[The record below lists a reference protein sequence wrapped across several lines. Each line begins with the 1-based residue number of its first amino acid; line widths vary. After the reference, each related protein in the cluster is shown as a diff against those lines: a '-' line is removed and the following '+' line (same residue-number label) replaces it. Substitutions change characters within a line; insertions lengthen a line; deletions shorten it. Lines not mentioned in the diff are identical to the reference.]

1 MREIILI
8 PFALVYLLVVGLLF
22 VYGINFFYLTY
33 LSLRKNKPTV
43 KTTPEHWPPV
53 TVQLPIFN
61 ERYVAERLIEAA
73 SRIDYPADC
82 LEIQVLDDSDDET
95 REIVAE
101 IVKRKRAE
109 GVNIVHL
116 HRTDRSGYKAGALA
130 AGLAS
135 ADGEY
140 LALFDADFIPQPEFL
155 KETIPSFTD
164 PQIAFVQTRWGH
176 VNRDFSLLTFLQA
189 LAIDAHFMVEQFARF
204 HGGFWFNFNGTA
216 GVWRKSAI
224 VDAGGW
230 KADTLTEDLDLS
242 YRAFLKGWKA
252 EYLRDVVV
260 PAELPVSF
268 SAYRRQQKRWA
279 QGSLECA
286 IRLVPEVWA
295 MPLTLGQK
303 IEATLHLTGY
313 AVHLLLFALVLLYPA
328 IILISQDFSGL
339 ISLFGIAAMFNLTAF
354 APTIFFLAAQKQL
367 GQRWWAKI
375 PSILFIT
382 ALGAGMM
389 VNTVRAAV
397 QIYSKK
403 ASVFERTPKFGI
415 FQRGDHWLDKSYQLK
430 LDSLVYFEVF
440 LGLVNVITVVFGLQ
454 TGNWLISVYAAI
466 FALGL
471 FFVAIFS
478 TAQSI
483 RIWRMGLEHRRRNGR

>member
-1 MREIILI
+1 MRDIILI
-8 PFALVYLLVVGLLF
+8 PFALFYLFVVGLLF

-33 LSLRKNKPTV
+33 LSLQRKNPAIKPLP
-43 KTTPEHWPPV
+43 KTWPAV

-61 ERYVAERLIEAA
+61 ERYVAQRLVESALQL
-73 SRIDYPADC
+73 DYPRDR
-82 LEIQVLDDSDDET
+82 LEVQVLDDSDDDT
-95 REIVAE
+95 REIIAD
-101 IVKRKRAE
+101 IVRTRRAE
-109 GVNIVHL
+109 GFNIVHI
-116 HRTDRSGYKAGALA
+116 HRTDRTGYKAGALA
-130 AGLAS
+130 DGLSQAQ
-135 ADGEY
+135 GEF
-140 LALFDADFIPQPEFL
+140 LALFDADFIPQSDFL
-155 KETIPSFTD
+155 KATIPSFSD
-164 PQIAFVQTRWGH
+164 PRIAFVQARWGH
-176 VNRDFSLLTFLQA
+176 VNRDYSLLTFLQS

-204 HGGFWFNFNGTA
+204 RGGYWFNFNGTA
-216 GVWRKSAI
+216 GVWRKAAI
-224 VDAGGW
+224 EDAGGW

-242 YRAFLKGWKA
+242 YRAFLKGWQA

-295 MPLTLGQK
+295 MPLTFGQK

-313 AVHLLLFALVLLYPA
+313 AVHLLLFTLVLLYPA

-367 GQRWWAKI
+367 GDRWWRKV
-375 PSILFIT
+375 PTILFIT

-389 VNTVRAAV
+389 LNTVRAAL

-403 ASVFERTPKFGI
+403 KAVFERTPKFGI
-415 FQRGDHWLDKSYQLK
+415 FRRGDEWLDKSYQLK
-430 LDSLVYFEVF
+430 LDTLVYFEFF
-440 LGLVNVITVVFGLQ
+440 LGLINVFTVIFGLR

-466 FALGL
+466 FAVGL
-471 FFVAIFS
+471 FFVAFFS
-478 TAQSI
+478 AAQSVTL
-483 RIWRMGLEHRRRNGR
+483 WRLGFKHRSRNNR